1 MSETIPTP
9 NGKACADENLA
20 AVEAGIVA
28 TAAALRAAR
37 PEAVGVAFWDFDG
50 TVFDGDCTD
59 GFGVRADG
67 SRVAGMVEEALKV
80 GLAPDYADDD
90 GFRRCW
96 QRYLDL
102 IRDEGISTAYAYI
115 VQIFKGARAGEI
127 LELSRQRFL
136 GALKGWFFPEAL
148 ALWRKLEADGIR
160 CVVISA
166 SADFFVKGAAAIL
179 ETDEDRLHGVRLMER
194 PDGTLSGDVLP
205 PLTCAEGKAERM
217 LGILEEMSRAE
228 PGKSFWPVAA
238 FGNHTV
244 TDGPLLEAVA
254 AALLPAG
261 TPLGILI
268 NDSAPEK
275 DDLRGQGGAPLLHL
289 TFPRRSTP

>member
-1 MSETIPTP
+1 MSETILTTS
-9 NGKACADENLA
+9 GAACVAGDLA
-20 AVEAGIVA
+20 AAEAAIVA

-67 SRVAGMVEEALKV
+67 SRVAGMVEEALKH
-80 GLAPDYADDD
+80 GFAAKYADAD

-96 QRYLDL
+96 RTYLDL
-102 IRDEGISTAYAYI
+102 MRDEGIPTAYAYI
-115 VQIFKGARAGEI
+115 VQIFEGARAAEI
-127 LELSRQRFL
+127 LKLSRQRFDGEL
-136 GALKGWFFPEAL
+136 RAWFFPEAV

-166 SADFFVKGAAAIL
+166 SADFFVKGAASIL
-179 ETDEDRLHGVRLMER
+179 ETGEDRMHGVRLVENA
-194 PDGTLSGDVLP
+194 DGTLSGEVLP

-217 LGILEEMSRAE
+217 RGILEEMAQAE
-228 PGKSFWPVAA
+228 PDKSFWPVAA

-254 AALLPAG
+254 STWLPAG

-268 NDSAPEK
+268 NDSAPEQN
-275 DDLRGQGGAPLLHL
+275 DLSGQGGAPLLRL